1 MGTNPFQTRE
11 PAVSG
16 NLLLRTPQREAYAEL
31 ARFAGNADEQEREVG
46 IVLPVGCGKS
56 GCITIAPFAFRA
68 TRTLVVAP
76 SVKIAEQLHD
86 DFDPTRP
93 DMFYIK
99 CGVLNGQPYP
109 EPAEIRGTTTNRADL
124 EEADVVLTNIQQLQG
139 DGNRW
144 LQNLPN
150 DFFDLILFD
159 EGHHSVAQSWNTLKA
174 KFELA
179 RIVNFSA
186 TPLRADGQSMAGRI
200 LYSYPVFRAIQEGY
214 VKRLKAVVLN
224 PQTLRYVR
232 RDDGQEIEV
241 SLNEVRQLGEQEAD
255 FRRSIVTSTETLN
268 TIVDASIRELDKR
281 RQTADNNRLKIIAS
295 ALNYDHCRQIVE
307 AYRARGRRADY
318 VHSRENS
325 AANER
330 VLQRLENHDL
340 DVIVQVRKLGEGFDH
355 PFLAVAAVFSIFAN
369 LSPFVQFV
377 GRIMRVIKQNAP
389 GHILNHG
396 SVVFHAGAN
405 VASRWAD
412 FQEYS
417 EADREFFD
425 QLLPLENLDF
435 SSGDE
440 LEVEPVPR
448 DFGDGERLDVRSQT
462 DIRLEEIPLIAED
475 PEALAALRVLRDRGY
490 SSDEVKQAYDDELER
505 VPVTRVRQRQAM
517 RSGLDMRVLT
527 ATGQILGERGVNPDG
542 HDFDRQ
548 RLGRTNFVVLK
559 AAIDRQVNAAVDRQS
574 GQRHEF
580 TLPELDQ
587 IELDFAGIVERA
599 VQEVFGAA
607 N

>member
-1 MGTNPFQTRE
+1 MENNPFQTRE
-11 PAVSG
+11 PSISG
-16 NLLLRTPQREAYAEL
+16 NPRLRAPQQEAYAEL
-31 ARFAGNADEQEREVG
+31 ARFGGNPDEQEREVG

-76 SVKIAEQLHD
+76 GVKIAQQLHD
-86 DFDPTRP
+86 DFDPARQ

-99 CGVLNGQPYP
+99 CGVLNGPPYP
-109 EPAEIRGTTTNRADL
+109 EPAEIRGATTNRADL
-124 EEADVVLTNIQQLQG
+124 EEADVVLTNIHQLRG
-139 DGNRW
+139 DENRW
-144 LQNLPN
+144 LQNLPD

-159 EGHHSVAQSWNTLKA
+159 EGHHNVAQSWNTLKA
-174 KFELA
+174 KFARA

-186 TPLRADGQSMAGRI
+186 TPLRADGQLMAGRI

-214 VKRLKAVVLN
+214 VKRLKAIVLN

-232 RDDGQEIEV
+232 REDGQEIEV
-241 SLNEVRQLGEQEAD
+241 SLDEVRRLGAQDSD

-281 RQTADNNRLKIIAS
+281 RQAADDNRLKIIAS
-295 ALNYDHCRQIVE
+295 ALHYDHCRQVVE

-318 VHSRENS
+318 VHSQENS
-325 AANER
+325 VANDR
-330 VLQRLENHDL
+330 VLQCLENHEL

-412 FQEYS
+412 FQMYS

-425 QLLPLENLDF
+425 QLLPIEDLDF

-440 LEVEPVPR
+440 LEVEPAPR
-448 DFGDGERLDVRSQT
+448 DFGDGERFDVRSQT
-462 DIRLEEIPLIAED
+462 AIRLEEIPLIAED
-475 PEALAALRVLRDRGY
+475 PEALAALRVLRERGY
-490 SSDEVKQAYDDELER
+490 SSDEVRQAYDWLEP

-517 RSGLDMRVLT
+517 RGGLDMRVRT
-527 ATGQILGERGVNPDG
+527 ETGRILGERGVNPEG

-559 AAIDRQVNAAVDRQS
+559 TAIDRQVNAAVGRQFRE
-574 GQRHEF
+574 RHEF
-580 TLPELDQ
+580 TRPEMDQ
-587 IELDFAGIVERA
+587 IELAFTSIVERA